1 MSGGILDVA
10 TRMHVWRWQS
20 ANLVLVL
27 DLTKFI
33 REKKCLH
40 TYVLP
45 NWAIRLRAKAASLG
59 YLSTGKYN

>member
-10 TRMHVWRWQS
+10 TRRHFSRWQS
-20 ANLVLVL
+20 VNLVLVL

-33 REKKCLH
+33 REKNCSH

-45 NWAIRLRAKAASLG
+45 NWAIRLRAKTASLG